1 MSTQANAK
9 ASDRNVHPGQHD
21 RVDHDD
27 GNDDRGPL
35 GGWGHN
41 VHRGIDLFDHRHGW
55 QEPEGGHHHHH
66 GPENAPA
73 PADGL
78 IAVIGGSA
86 VAAGESSAA
95 TGFIENFAEHED
107 GYSIAMGE
115 AIFQASAH
123 SSEPGG
129 ALAAASTFLDVSGA
143 DFIFER
149 EIDHATQRFH
159 DAAARSQLDYIAI
172 DIEGWAPRHG
182 PIVIDTPQ
190 PFDQHHLPRPDAL
203 PGNFAQISAVA
214 EAHGAGTL
222 AATLT
227 HALDVENHFS
237 LVNGMAMVAL

>member
-9 ASDRNVHPGQHD
+9 ASGRDFHPGQHH

-35 GGWGHN
+35 GGWGDDA
-41 VHRGIDLFDHRHGW
+41 HRGMDLFDHRHGW
-55 QEPEGGHHHHH
+55 QEPGNHQH
-66 GPENAPA
+66 GLESAPA

-78 IAVIGGSA
+78 IAVFGGSA
-86 VAAGESSAA
+86 IAAGESSGVTA
-95 TGFIENFAEHED
+95 FIQNFAEHED

-149 EIDHATQRFH
+149 EIDHATQQFH

-203 PGNFAQISAVA
+203 PGNFAQISAVT
-214 EAHGAGTL
+214 EAHGADTL

>member
-9 ASDRNVHPGQHD
+9 ASGRNCHPGQRY

-27 GNDDRGPL
+27 DDDRGPL
-35 GGWGHN
+35 AGWGHD
-41 VHRGIDLFDHRHGW
+41 VHRGMDMFDHRHGW
-55 QEPEGGHHHHH
+55 QEPDGRHDHHH
-66 GPENAPA
+66 GPQSAPA

-78 IAVIGGSA
+78 VAVIGGSA
-86 VAAGESSAA
+86 IAAGESSAV
-95 TGFIENFAEHED
+95 TGFIQNYAEHED

-115 AIFQASAH
+115 AIFEAAAR

-149 EIDHATQRFH
+149 EIEHATQQFH
-159 DAAARSQLDYIAI
+159 DAAARAELEYIAI

-182 PIVIDTPQ
+182 PIVIDAPQ
-190 PFDQHHLPRPDAL
+190 SFDQHHLPRPHAL
-203 PGNFAQISAVA
+203 PGNFAQIFAVA
-214 EAHGAGTL
+214 EAHGADTL
-222 AATLT
+222 TATLT
-227 HALDVENHFS
+227 NAFNVENHFS

>member
-9 ASDRNVHPGQHD
+9 ASGRHCQPGQNR

-27 GNDDRGPL
+27 DNDDRGPF
-35 GGWGHN
+35 GGWGHDA
-41 VHRGIDLFDHRHGW
+41 HRSMDMFDHRHGW
-55 QEPEGGHHHHH
+55 QEPDGRHQQHHD
-66 GPENAPA
+66 PESAPA

-86 VAAGESSAA
+86 IAAGESSAVI
-95 TGFIENFAEHED
+95 GFIQNFAEQKD

-115 AIFQASAH
+115 AIFEAAAH
-123 SSEPGG
+123 SSEPCG
-129 ALAAASTFLDVSGA
+129 ALAGASTFLDVWGA

-149 EIDHATQRFH
+149 EIEYATQGFH
-159 DAAARSQLDYIAI
+159 DAAARAELDYLAI

-182 PIVIDTPQ
+182 PIVIEAPQ
-190 PFDQHHLPRPDAL
+190 SFDQYQLPRPDAL
-203 PGNFAQISAVA
+203 PGNFAQIFAGA
-214 EAHGAGTL
+214 EAHGADTL

-227 HALDVENHFS
+227 HAFNVENHFS

>member
-9 ASDRNVHPGQHD
+9 ASGRNCHSGQRDRA
-21 RVDHDD
+21 DHDD
-27 GNDDRGPL
+27 EDDRGSL
-35 GGWGHN
+35 GGWGHDA
-41 VHRGIDLFDHRHGW
+41 HRGMDLFDHRHGW
-55 QEPEGGHHHHH
+55 QEPDGRYHNHH
-66 GPENAPA
+66 GPESAPA

-86 VAAGESSAA
+86 IAAGESSAVN
-95 TGFIENFAEHED
+95 GFIQNFGEHKD
-107 GYSIAMGE
+107 GYSIAVGG

-123 SSEPGG
+123 SGEPGG
-129 ALAAASTFLDVSGA
+129 ALATASTFLDVSGA
-143 DFIFER
+143 DFVFER
-149 EIDHATQRFH
+149 EIEQATHQFH
-159 DAAARSQLDYIAI
+159 DAAARARLDYIAI

-190 PFDQHHLPRPDAL
+190 PFDQHQLPRSDAL
-203 PGNFAQISAVA
+203 PGNFAQIFAEA
-214 EAHGAGTL
+214 EAHGADTL